1 VLLVNDQLS
10 GVGAT
15 LEKSRL
21 QGILAGTPNGTL
33 VLKYVM
39 KDEKVVPGETV
50 MTSGGDRIFPKGLPI
65 GKVAES
71 TGGKDMFL
79 DIRVTPGANLS
90 KLEEVLVV
98 TKVVE
103 RQRTNEETNGPVK
116 ASDILAERLPSV
128 PQKPV
133 DPNMKLDA
141 NGKPIATAPN
151 ASKPDNP
158 TPAATTTTP
167 KPAVPTKPK
176 SAASNEAPQQ

>member
-1 VLLVNDQLS
+1 LL
-10 GVGAT
+10 
-15 LEKSRL
+15 
-21 QGILAGTPNGTL
+21 
-33 VLKYVM
+33 
-39 KDEKVVPGETV
+39 
-50 MTSGGDRIFPKGLPI
+50 I

-133 DPNMKLDA
+133 DPSVKLDA
-141 NGKPIATAPN
+141 NGKPVATVPN
-151 ASKPDNP
+151 ASKPDSS
-158 TPAATTTTP
+158 TPAATTTP
-167 KPAVPTKPK
+167 KPAVPAKPK
-176 SAASNEAPQQ
+176 TAASSEAPQQ